1 MRIDYERELNEE
13 QYHCVIAGEGPIYVL
28 AGAGS
33 GKTRVLTYR
42 TAWLIESGVS
52 PDFIML
58 VTFTNK
64 AAREMLTRV
73 ENLTGLNLGNLWGG
87 TFHHI
92 GNLILRRTGRSIGLS
107 PDYMII
113 DEGDANSLLDECK
126 KECRILQDRKFPKA
140 KVVKEI
146 ISNSISS
153 LRDIPTTLS
162 VKFPHLLE
170 FSPDIVRIEKKYKE
184 KKRKQ
189 NLMDFDDLLYY
200 WWKILNNGT
209 PKYNFEYILIDEY
222 QDTNLLQAK
231 IIDKTAEKVNNIT
244 VVGDDAQSIYSFRGA
259 DYKNIR
265 DFPLRY
271 PNTEIYKLET
281 NYRSTPQI
289 LHLANQIIER
299 SDARFKKRLIP
310 KRSNGDTPTV
320 IATRDPYEQARFVVH
335 KIKELVGQGVPYAD
349 MGILYRAHYQSAE
362 LEIQLSK
369 SDIPYIVRSGAR
381 FFERAHI
388 KDVLSYLRVIVNPRD
403 SVSFKRL
410 LKLEE
415 GVGEVTAQKILDR
428 INSAHPPFDEFLSSE
443 SEMSERVV
451 AGIRNAKKI
460 FSSIIKLPPSEAI
473 KFIFESGYK
482 EYLELSYPDASERKE
497 DIGILIDVAKA
508 YNSPS
513 KFLSEVSLSEPVTG
527 EDSYLIE
534 RDNDNV
540 VLSTI
545 HRAKGLE
552 WEVVFLIYACEGG
565 LPIAMS
571 YNSLEQYEEE
581 RRLFYVA
588 VTRAKKELYITYPMR
603 SSRRRTYLAASPFLR
618 ELDDGAYRMM
628 WL

>member
-1 MRIDYERELNEE
+1 MRIDYERALNEE
-13 QYHCVIAGEGPIYVL
+13 QYNCVTAGEGPIYVL

-42 TAWLIESGVS
+42 TAWLIENGVL
-52 PDFIML
+52 PNRIML
-58 VTFTNK
+58 LTFTNK

-73 ENLTGLNLGNLWGG
+73 ETLTGLNLRNLWGG

-92 GNLILRRTGRSIGLS
+92 GNLILRRMGNSIGLA
-107 PDYMII
+107 PDFMII
-113 DEGDANSLLDECK
+113 DEGDANSLLNECK
-126 KECRILQDRKFPKA
+126 RECGIPRDGKFPKA
-140 KVVKEI
+140 KVLKEV
-146 ISNSISS
+146 ISNSVNS
-153 LRDIPTTLS
+153 LRDISTTLS
-162 VKFPHLLE
+162 MRFPHLIE
-170 FSPDIVRIEKKYKE
+170 FSPEIVKIEREYRVR
-184 KKRKQ
+184 KKRD

-200 WWKILNNGT
+200 WWEVLNNGDLV
-209 PKYNFEYILIDEY
+209 YNFEHILIDEY

-231 IIDKTAEKVNNIT
+231 IVDKIAEWVGNIT

-271 PNTEIYKLET
+271 PDTKIYKLET

-289 LHLANQIIER
+289 LHLANEIIER

-310 KRSNGDTPTV
+310 VENNGDTPTV
-320 IATRDPYEQARFVVH
+320 VATRDTYDQARFVVY
-335 KIKELVGQGVPYAD
+335 KIRELIDRGDSYCDIGV
-349 MGILYRAHYQSAE
+349 LYRAHYQSAE

-415 GVGEVTAQKILDR
+415 GIGDVTAQKIYDK
-428 INSAHPPFDEFLSSE
+428 IGSAHSPLHEFLSSE
-443 SEMSERVV
+443 QEVPERAVS
-451 AGIRNAKKI
+451 GIRNSKRI
-460 FSSIIKLPPSEAI
+460 LGSIIKLHPSEAI
-473 KFIFESGYK
+473 KFIFESGYG
-482 EYLELSYPDASERKE
+482 EYLELSYPDAQERKE
-497 DIGILIDVAKA
+497 DVGILVEVAKRHR
-508 YNSPS
+508 SLS
-513 KFLSEVSLSEPVTG
+513 RFLSEVTLSEPATG
-527 EDSYLIE
+527 EDSYIVQTG
-534 RDNDNV
+534 NDSV

-552 WEVVFLIYACEGG
+552 WKVVFLIYACDGG
-565 LPIAMS
+565 LPMAMS
-571 YNSLEQYEEE
+571 YKSLEQYEEE

-588 VTRAKKELYITYPMR
+588 VTRAKRELYITYPMR
-603 SSRRRTYLAASPFLR
+603 SSRARSYLSASPFLR
-618 ELDDGAYRMM
+618 ELDEGAYQMM